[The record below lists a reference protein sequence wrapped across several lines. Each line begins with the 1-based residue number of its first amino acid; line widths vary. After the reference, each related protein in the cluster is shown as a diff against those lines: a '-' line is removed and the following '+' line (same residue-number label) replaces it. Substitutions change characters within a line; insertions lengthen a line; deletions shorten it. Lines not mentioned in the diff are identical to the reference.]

1 MAAPSSPL
9 DPKGLL
15 TFEDVAVF
23 FTQEE
28 WDYLDPAQRSLYKD
42 VMMENYGNLVSLDV
56 LNRDKDEEPT
66 VKQEIEEIEEE
77 MESKGIIVTRIKS
90 ETDQD
95 PMCRETFELV
105 GRLDKQRGIFLW
117 EIPRESLT
125 QEQRMFRGNTN
136 IIRKRPNSEEKCHKC
151 EECGKGFVRKA
162 HFIQHQRVHT
172 GLISSSAVIFNM
184 CFMNLSKCNNWK
196 SCSLTP
202 DPRDQ
207 KLSGRGPAI
216 WVLTSLPG
224 DSDVRTSLRTTSQTI
239 NSAFL
244 LWCGLAPGPYFH
256 SPSIISATS
265 QLNSHTPAQPYPAL
279 HHHKAECADSTRK
292 TKRGKV
298 EATQICLW
306 EVKLLQ
312 KV

>member
-172 GLISSSAVIFNM
+172 GSVKRWLFPFSPLPKTPQRAGASRPF
-184 CFMNLSKCNNWK
+184 CF
-196 SCSLTP
+196 
-202 DPRDQ
+202 
-207 KLSGRGPAI
+207 
-216 WVLTSLPG
+216 
-224 DSDVRTSLRTTSQTI
+224 
-239 NSAFL
+239 
-244 LWCGLAPGPYFH
+244 
-256 SPSIISATS
+256 
-265 QLNSHTPAQPYPAL
+265 
-279 HHHKAECADSTRK
+279 
-292 TKRGKV
+292 
-298 EATQICLW
+298 
-306 EVKLLQ
+306 
-312 KV
+312 